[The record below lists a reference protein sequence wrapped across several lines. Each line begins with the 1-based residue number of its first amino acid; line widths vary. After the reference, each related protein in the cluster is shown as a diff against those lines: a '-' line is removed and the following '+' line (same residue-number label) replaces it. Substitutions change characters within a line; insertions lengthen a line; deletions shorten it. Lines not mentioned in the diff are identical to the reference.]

1 MIQTQTRR
9 EVTIRF
15 DCIEQPNRRIMEV
28 IEAARQ
34 LGEALMQDERAKRLQ
49 LAKAANDADTVLQG
63 MIGEFNLKK
72 LNYQNLLQQENV
84 DREKVSKVEG
94 ELKELYTKIMEND
107 TMKAFENA
115 KKEMD
120 ELIGHINSIIQ
131 VSVSGE
137 VSAEGGCSGQCSG
150 CAGCH

>member
-1 MIQTQTRR
+1 
-9 EVTIRF
+9 
-15 DCIEQPNRRIMEV
+15 MEV

-72 LNYQNLLQQENV
+72 LNYQNLLQQESV